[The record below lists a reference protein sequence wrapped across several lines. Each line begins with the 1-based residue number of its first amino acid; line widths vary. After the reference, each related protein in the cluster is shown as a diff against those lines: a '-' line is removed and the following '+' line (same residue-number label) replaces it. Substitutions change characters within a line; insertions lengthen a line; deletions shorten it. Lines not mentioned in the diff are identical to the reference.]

1 MGRLRTWRYDPPVL
15 PSERRAMRQEV
26 LVLWILVAIMLLA
39 TFAEPLMDMFMA
51 LLGVR

>member
-1 MGRLRTWRYDPPVL
+1 MGRIREWRYDPPVL

-39 TFAEPLMDMFMA
+39 TFAEPLMDAFMA
-51 LLGVR
+51 MLGVR